1 MQMRPGL
8 RTRRPDARVRRCV
21 DRSRPLGFVIGR
33 ADTGPTGHDGMT
45 RRRQRHRATAVVN
58 TRGVPPRRSFMAT
71 QWASR
76 RAIGTKSDPKTG
88 RREPEEQEETGII
101 IIIIRRRRRRRNI
114 FWGEKERK
122 RERKKEREKARE
134 KRVIFIY
141 SGRHDT
147 CAKTVALSPDPV
159 TFFFPLFSIYLM
171 RFLYI
176 VRTHFLTL
184 F

>member
-1 MQMRPGL
+1 MRPGL

-45 RRRQRHRATAVVN
+45 RRRQRHRATAMVN
-58 TRGVPPRRSFMAT
+58 TGGVPPRRSFMAT

-101 IIIIRRRRRRRNI
+101 IIIIRRRRRRNI

-122 RERKKEREKARE
+122 RERKRGK
-134 KRVIFIY
+134 KRGKKPGKRGSYLFI
-141 SGRHDT
+141 
-147 CAKTVALSPDPV
+147 VAAM
-159 TFFFPLFSIYLM
+159 THAQKPL
-171 RFLYI
+171 LYPRI
-176 VRTHFLTL
+176 Q
-184 F
+184 